1 MPDSAQLDK
10 ILAIITAAN
19 PAPSADPVSACKLGP
34 GASVRGVRQQAIIS
48 LAIGILLGCAAGAL
62 LQPRQNSTATDKPY
76 NLSVNQRTG
85 RPQLHVKG
93 QPELE

>member
-1 MPDSAQLDK
+1 MPNRPARNNTK
-10 ILAIITAAN
+10 I
-19 PAPSADPVSACKLGP
+19 PARVKTVSACKFRA
-34 GASVRGVRQQAIIS
+34 GASVRRVRQQAIIS
-48 LAIGILLGCAAGAL
+48 LVIGVFLGCAAGAL
-62 LQPRQNSTATDKPY
+62 LQPRQGSAAADKTY